1 MWLSSLLIA
10 AILALATACS
20 GLAVKPLGSS
30 LSQQDLGV
38 VVADTAGRNG
48 QIYTRNLTRLLGD
61 TSAPK
66 FQLKSSLSSSSTS
79 SVTVRGSTAD
89 FKKKSMTAAIT
100 LVDTSTGKTVMRDSM
115 SESTTLGTVT
125 SYYAQARSDKHA
137 DERISQL
144 LAKRVAIHVQLY
156 LIEMNKQ

>member
-1 MWLSSLLIA
+1 MWLSRLLIA

-66 FQLKSSLSSSSTS
+66 FQLKSSLFSSSTS

-144 LAKRVAIHVQLY
+144 LAKRVAIRVQLY

>member
-1 MWLSSLLIA
+1 MWLSRLLIA

-100 LVDTSTGKTVMRDSM
+100 LVDTSTGKTVMRDSI

-144 LAKRVAIHVQLY
+144 LAKRVAIRVQLY

>member
-1 MWLSSLLIA
+1 MWLSRLLIA

-115 SESTTLGTVT
+115 SENTTLGTVT

-144 LAKRVAIHVQLY
+144 LAKRVAIRVQLY

>member
-1 MWLSSLLIA
+1 MWLSRLLIA

-20 GLAVKPLGSS
+20 ELAVKPLGSS

-89 FKKKSMTAAIT
+89 FKKKSMTAAIA

-144 LAKRVAIHVQLY
+144 LAKRVAIRVQLY